1 VRGLHLCQPD
11 GGKSCAACCGI
22 YNYTEN
28 RREALSERFAY
39 RTRLFSKVRDGQLAL
54 DAYREV
60 IRRREDGKRIYHTI
74 YTCEFVGYLNAETSK
89 VGCMLHPLQNEG
101 QDLRVVSFYG
111 RDICE
116 GHFCPS
122 YEKLTL
128 NEAGIVIDTIQDW
141 YLYGA
146 VITDIDYVKA
156 FFRRVQDEMGEEV
169 LAERVRA
176 NGQAR
181 ACLLRYFELK
191 TTWPFRD
198 TTRPRFGK
206 YYFVGE
212 EYDID
217 RIDYAAL
224 GASVSPWDPIFLSLA
239 SLFRS
244 AKEVGMANA
253 MLDVI
258 KDEFIDAYRRSDR

>member
-1 VRGLHLCQPD
+1 MRVPHLCQPD

-22 YNYTEN
+22 YNYVKN
-28 RREALSERFAY
+28 RRDELSERFAY
-39 RTRLFSKVRDGQLAL
+39 RTRLFAKVREGQLAL
-54 DAYREV
+54 EAYRDAV
-60 IRRREDGKRIYHTI
+60 RRREDGQRIFHTI
-74 YTCEFVGYLNAETSK
+74 YTCEFVGYLNDTATR
-89 VGCMLHPLQNEG
+89 VGCMLHPLQNG
-101 QDLRVVSFYG
+101 GRDLREESFYG

-128 NEAGIVIDTIQDW
+128 NEARIVIETVQDW

-146 VITDIDYVKA
+146 IITDIDFIKA

-169 LAERVRA
+169 LAERVCA
-176 NGQAR
+176 NIPAR
-181 ACLLRYFELK
+181 TCLLRYFELK

-224 GASVSPWDPIFLSLA
+224 DATVSPWDPVFLSLA
-239 SLFRS
+239 SFFRS
-244 AKEVGMANA
+244 AKEVDVANSL
-253 MLDVI
+253 LDVI
-258 KDEFIDAYRRSDR
+258 KDEFINAYRRPD

>member
-1 VRGLHLCQPD
+1 MRGLHLCQPD
-11 GGKSCAACCGI
+11 GVKSCAACCGI
-22 YNYTEN
+22 YNYVEN

-39 RTRLFSKVRDGQLAL
+39 RTHLFAMVREGRLEL
-54 DAYREV
+54 DAYRDAV
-60 IRRREDGKRIYHTI
+60 RRREDGKRIYHTI
-74 YTCEFVGYLNAETSK
+74 YTCEFVGYLNDSATR
-89 VGCMLHPLQNEG
+89 VGCMLHPLQNDG
-101 QDLRVVSFYG
+101 RDLRVVSFYG

-122 YEKLTL
+122 YEKLTAH
-128 NEAGIVIDTIQDW
+128 EARIVIDTIHDW

-146 VITDIDYVKA
+146 VITDIDFVKA
-156 FFRRVQDEMGEEV
+156 FLRRVQDEMGEEV

-176 NGQAR
+176 NISAR
-181 ACLLRYFELK
+181 TCLLRYFELK

-217 RIDYAAL
+217 RIDYAVLNAV
-224 GASVSPWDPIFLSLA
+224 VSPWDPVFLSLA

-244 AKEVGMANA
+244 TNEVDVANSL
-253 MLDVI
+253 LDVI
-258 KDEFIDAYRRSDR
+258 KDEFIDAYRRPD

>member
-1 VRGLHLCQPD
+1 MRGLHLCQPD
-11 GGKSCAACCGI
+11 GVKSCAACCGI
-22 YNYTEN
+22 YNYAEN
-28 RREALSERFAY
+28 RREDLSERFAY
-39 RTRLFSKVRDGQLAL
+39 RTRLFARVRQGKLAL
-54 DAYREV
+54 DDYREA

-74 YTCEFVGYLNAETSK
+74 YTCEFVGYINDEATT
-89 VGCMLHPLQNEG
+89 VGCMLHPLQNG
-101 QDLRVVSFYG
+101 GRDLRVASFYG

-122 YEKLTL
+122 YEKLTVH
-128 NEAGIVIDTIQDW
+128 EARIVIDTIGDW

-146 VITDIDYVKA
+146 VITDIDFVKT
-156 FFRRVQDEMGEEV
+156 FFRRAQDAMGEEI
-169 LAERVRA
+169 LAERLHA
-176 NGQAR
+176 NHKAR
-181 ACLLRYFELK
+181 ECLRRYFELK

-224 GASVSPWDPIFLSLA
+224 GAEVPLWDSAFLSL
-239 SLFRS
+239 SSFFRS
-244 AKEVGMANA
+244 AKEVDMANA
-253 MLDVI
+253 LLDVI
-258 KDEFIDAYRRSDR
+258 KGDFIHAYRRSDR

>member
-1 VRGLHLCQPD
+1 MRGLHLCQPD
-11 GGKSCAACCGI
+11 SRKSCAACCGI
-22 YNYTEN
+22 YNYVDN
-28 RREALSERFAY
+28 RREALSARFAY
-39 RTRLFSKVRDGQLAL
+39 RTHLFAMVRDGRLSL
-54 DAYREV
+54 EAYRDA

-74 YTCEFVGYLNAETSK
+74 YTCEFVGYLNDEATT

-101 QDLRVVSFYG
+101 RDLRVVSFYG

-122 YEKLTL
+122 YEKLTS
-128 NEAGIVIDTIQDW
+128 NEASIVIDTIDDW

-146 VITDIDYVKA
+146 VITDIDYVKS
-156 FFRRVQDEMGEEV
+156 FFRRVQDELGEEV

-176 NGQAR
+176 NVPAR
-181 ACLLRYFELK
+181 ACLLNFFELK

-224 GASVSPWDPIFLSLA
+224 GTPASPWDPVFLSLA
-239 SLFRS
+239 SYFRS
-244 AKEVGMANA
+244 AKEVDVANS
-253 MLDVI
+253 LLNVI
-258 KDEFIDAYRRSDR
+258 KDEFIDAYRRHD

>member
-1 VRGLHLCQPD
+1 MRGLHLCQPD
-11 GGKSCAACCGI
+11 GVKSCAACCGI
-22 YNYTEN
+22 YNYAEN
-28 RREALSERFAY
+28 RREDLSERFAY
-39 RTRLFSKVRDGQLAL
+39 RTRLFARVRQGKLAL
-54 DAYREV
+54 DDYREA

-74 YTCEFVGYLNAETSK
+74 YTCEFVGYLNDEATT
-89 VGCMLHPLQNEG
+89 VGCMLHPLQNG
-101 QDLRVVSFYG
+101 GRDLRVASFYG

-122 YEKLTL
+122 YEKLTS
-128 NEAGIVIDTIQDW
+128 NEAGIVIDTIDDW

-146 VITDIDYVKA
+146 VITDIDYVKS

-169 LAERVRA
+169 LAERMRE
-176 NGQAR
+176 NNEAR
-181 ACLLRYFELK
+181 ASLLRYFELK

-224 GASVSPWDPIFLSLA
+224 GADVSPWDPVFLSLS

-258 KDEFIDAYRRSDR
+258 KDEFIYAYRRSD